1 MKSFVYVFFA
11 LFCFGYQSCTNKL
24 NTNIGQKIVAKEQVW
39 IPVNRPM
46 EIKRRINDRIPAL
59 SEKGQLFYVN
69 TETDTILMGEKGT
82 RIFLSAHCLVDEKG
96 ASAKGVVQL
105 ELIELYSKKDMILS
119 NKPTIS
125 DGKLLESNGE
135 IFLNAR
141 SEGKNLFIGC
151 EEGLKIALATPM
163 DERMKMWLGEIDRN
177 GNINWQEDSSIVPV
191 AVDPE
196 RNYETYDGE
205 VESNGMQIYDNTVNN
220 YLFTTAKFGWI
231 NCDRF
236 YEDSTPKV
244 DMYVQLKNPFPKEYQ
259 TYVYILFPEIN
270 SVLPVY
276 SADGSTYILENIP
289 SGKNITI
296 VCVSATETKTFFDMR
311 TSLVIEGTRETMEL
325 QPMAKKEIE
334 QKLEGL

>member
-1 MKSFVYVFFA
+1 MRTFVYASLA
-11 LFCFGYQSCTNKL
+11 LFCFTYQSCTNKL
-24 NTNIGQKIVAKEQVW
+24 NTNIGQKIVAKEQVM
-39 IPVNRPM
+39 IPVDRPM
-46 EIKRRINDRIPAL
+46 QIKRRINDRIPSL

-82 RIFLSAHCLVDEKG
+82 RIFLSAHCLVDKKG
-96 ASAKGVVQL
+96 ASVKGPVQL
-105 ELIELYSKKDMILS
+105 ELIELYSKKDMVLS
-119 NKPTIS
+119 NKPTVS
-125 DGKLLESNGE
+125 NGKLLESNGE

-141 SEGKNLFIGC
+141 SEGKNLLIGC
-151 EEGLKIALATPM
+151 EEGLKIALATPS
-163 DERMKMWLGEIDRN
+163 DESMKMWLGGIDKS

-191 AVDPE
+191 AADPE
-196 RNYETYDGE
+196 RNYETYDGDGE
-205 VESNGMQIYDNTVNN
+205 GNGMQIYDNTVNN

-236 YEDSTPKV
+236 YEDSTAKV

-259 TYVYILFPEIN
+259 TYVYVLFPEIN

-289 SGKNITI
+289 SGKNMHI
-296 VCVSATETKTFFDMR
+296 VCVSATETKTFFDMKKSR
-311 TSLVIEGTRETMEL
+311 VEEGVRETMEL